1 VEKSYGICLPDFK
14 LVDKSM
20 CGAFMQKFL
29 TCAWIFLSSNLA
41 AATHLVSGEWS
52 ASIDDVACW
61 ISTHPF
67 TRSSTADEMEHD
79 DSMYFN
85 VAFQNGSSQPEF
97 SISKTAI
104 EKHNKK
110 VGVKVGPNV
119 FEFIADEDIVFS
131 KKSDDRDI
139 LFLML
144 GGGSTSFQLNVNDNL
159 KSLEFFISLAGFN
172 NASNYIAKNCNFSD
186 SSGSYKNMISFNVS
200 YDRTIS

>member
-1 VEKSYGICLPDFK
+1 
-14 LVDKSM
+14 
-20 CGAFMQKFL
+20 MQKFL
-29 TCAWIFLSSNLA
+29 ACAGIFFSAHSVIA
-41 AATHLVSGEWS
+41 EPMVSDDWL

-67 TRSSTADEMEHD
+67 NRSSTVDEMEYD

-131 KKSDDRDI
+131 KRSDDRDI
-139 LFLML
+139 LFQML
-144 GGGSTSFQLNVNDNL
+144 GGDSTSFKLNIDENF
-159 KSLEFFISLAGFN
+159 KPLEFFISLAGFK
-172 NASNYIAKNCNFSD
+172 NAYNYIAKTCNFSHNFD
-186 SSGSYKNMISFNVS
+186 VYKNMGEVDVQHNLVTS
-200 YDRTIS
+200 

>member
-1 VEKSYGICLPDFK
+1 
-14 LVDKSM
+14 
-20 CGAFMQKFL
+20 MQKFL
-29 TCAWIFLSSNLA
+29 TYVWIFLSANLA
-41 AATHLVSGEWS
+41 AATPLVSGDWS

-67 TRSSTADEMEHD
+67 NRSSTVDEMEYD

-131 KKSDDRDI
+131 KRSDDRDI
-139 LFLML
+139 LFQML
-144 GGGSTSFQLNVNDNL
+144 SGASTSFKLHVDGNPMPLN
-159 KSLEFFISLAGFN
+159 FFISLAGFKS
-172 NASNYIAKNCNFSD
+172 AYNYIAKTCNFYNNSD
-186 SSGSYKNMISFNVS
+186 AYKDMVRSDMLNNRMIL
-200 YDRTIS
+200 